1 MDEENIVSPA
11 SRRGLYPFVDLSCV
25 AKEVAEFVFPSRD
38 LVVKRDGVDP
48 HLGKAEKLVR
58 LRDSVM
64 ILVNPQQ
71 QSKIHSVVLVDNS
84 VAITSIFRLVEFC

>member
-1 MDEENIVSPA
+1 
-11 SRRGLYPFVDLSCV
+11 
-25 AKEVAEFVFPSRD
+25 
-38 LVVKRDGVDP
+38 
-48 HLGKAEKLVR
+48 LGKAEKLVR